1 MSDSASNKSSRN
13 ALGRGLAA
21 LIPTA
26 PTGAAAPT
34 PAGGATE
41 PEAGPRTL
49 PIERVQPNKA
59 QPRKSFNKEALDELA
74 ASIKEQGILQ
84 PIVVHKSADGYEIV
98 AGERRWRAA
107 ALAGLSH
114 VPVVIKDL
122 SEADVL
128 KIALI
133 ENIQREDLDPLE
145 EAQAYAG
152 LIREFEL
159 TQEQVAKSVG
169 KNRATV
175 ANALRLLKLPE
186 SAMELLADGKI
197 SAGHARAIMTLGDD
211 ASMER
216 LAKEIAQAGLS
227 VRDAEARA
235 RKMKAAEKKKAAA
248 AEPSHAARAVE
259 ERLMRRFGTKIRLVE
274 RRGKGRIEIAF
285 HTLEQLDD
293 LLSRL
298 DP

>member
-1 MSDSASNKSSRN
+1 
-13 ALGRGLAA
+13 L
-21 LIPTA
+21 
-26 PTGAAAPT
+26 
-34 PAGGATE
+34 
-41 PEAGPRTL
+41 L
-49 PIERVQPNKA
+49 PIERIEPNKA
-59 QPRKSFNKEALDELA
+59 QPRKSFDKAALEELA
-74 ASIKEQGILQ
+74 SSIKEQGVLQ
-84 PIVVHKSADGYEIV
+84 PILVHKSGAGYEIV

-114 VPVVIKDL
+114 VPVVIKDI

-175 ANALRLLKLPE
+175 ANSLRLLKLPE
-186 SAMELLADGKI
+186 AAMDLLSEGKI
-197 SAGHARAIMTLGDD
+197 TAGHARAIMTLSDD
-211 ASMER
+211 ASMDR

-227 VRDAEARA
+227 VRDAEGRA
-235 RKMKAAEKKKAAA
+235 RKMKAAEKKQEAA
-248 AEPSHAARAVE
+248 AEPSHATRAVE
-259 ERLMRRFGTKIRLVE
+259 ERLMRRFGTKVRLVE

-285 HTLEQLDD
+285 HSLDQLED

>member
-1 MSDSASNKSSRN
+1 MSDSVSSKPSRN

-26 PTGAAAPT
+26 PTSTGPAAE
-34 PAGGATE
+34 PADSEGGS
-41 PEAGPRTL
+41 RLL
-49 PIERVQPNKA
+49 PIERIEPNKA
-59 QPRKSFNKEALDELA
+59 QPRKSFDKAALEELA
-74 ASIKEQGILQ
+74 SSIKEQGVLQ
-84 PIVVHKSADGYEIV
+84 PILVHKSGAGYEIV

-114 VPVVIKDL
+114 VPVVIKDI

-175 ANALRLLKLPE
+175 ANSLRLLKLPE
-186 SAMELLADGKI
+186 AAMDLLSEGKI
-197 SAGHARAIMTLGDD
+197 TAGHARAIMTLSDD
-211 ASMER
+211 ASMDR

-227 VRDAEARA
+227 VRDAEGRA
-235 RKMKAAEKKKAAA
+235 RKMKAAEKKQEAA
-248 AEPSHAARAVE
+248 AEPSHATRAVE
-259 ERLMRRFGTKIRLVE
+259 ERLMRRFGTKVRLVE

-285 HTLEQLDD
+285 HSLDQLED

>member
-49 PIERVQPNKA
+49 PIERVQPN
-59 QPRKSFNKEALDELA
+59 
-74 ASIKEQGILQ
+74 KEQGILQ

-175 ANALRLLKLPE
+175 ANALRLLKLPD

-248 AEPSHAARAVE
+248 AEPSHATRAVE